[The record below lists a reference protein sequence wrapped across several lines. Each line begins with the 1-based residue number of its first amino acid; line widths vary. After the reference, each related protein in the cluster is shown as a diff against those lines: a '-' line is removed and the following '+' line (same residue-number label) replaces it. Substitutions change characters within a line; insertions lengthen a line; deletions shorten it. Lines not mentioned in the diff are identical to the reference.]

1 METKPSK
8 AWAAAIGQVITAAG
22 VAWAAVEASLSDGF
36 TFADVSSIA
45 VAALGFAGTV
55 YAVWKVRNDPKV

>member
-1 METKPSK
+1 METKPTK
-8 AWAAAIGQVITAAG
+8 AWVAAIGQVITAAG
-22 VAWAAVEASLSDGF
+22 VGWAAVEATLSDGF

-55 YAVWKVRNDPKV
+55 YGVWRVTNAPKV